1 MGIDVGIAAP
11 TAACCLAHVRFPCSA
26 NGRWKVGA
34 TVTGNNDVV
43 IGVDLGTTSS
53 KAVAFTVDGTAVGS
67 GQVGYRLRSRRP
79 GYAEQDADEVRNS
92 ALEATA
98 AAIDKATD
106 GGHHVAGLA
115 FSAAMHSLIGLDAT
129 GFPLTPVLTWADG
142 RAAEQAARL
151 RADPRGLALHK
162 RTGTPVHPMS
172 PLVKLRW
179 FAENQPDVAALVGQ
193 WVGIKEYLLR
203 RLTGELVVDHGIA
216 SATGMFNLG
225 NNEWDDEALAYAG
238 ISATQLPEPV
248 PTTATLR
255 LSREGATLL
264 GLTPG
269 TPLIVGSSDGP
280 LANLGLGAV
289 RPGDVACSIG
299 TSGAVRVVADQPL
312 VDDRGRVFCYVLAPD
327 RYVIGGA
334 VNNGGIVLEWLGE
347 AVAPDLDGGP
357 PQLLDLASAVP
368 AGCGGLLFL
377 PYLMGERAPHWSGQP
392 RGVYLGLT
400 REHRREHLL
409 RAALEGVCLQL
420 ALVLASLGEAGVD
433 VRGIRATG
441 GFSRSPLWRQ
451 ILAAAFGRPIG
462 FASSPEGSSL
472 GAALLGMASL
482 GLLGSLDDAAELVR
496 VTDSTHP
503 DRAATEAYARLLP
516 IFDRVYDALVP
527 TFADLNDAARHLPV
541 DSPTA

>member
-1 MGIDVGIAAP
+1 MTPRG
-11 TAACCLAHVRFPCSA
+11 
-26 NGRWKVGA
+26 
-34 TVTGNNDVV
+34 DVV
-43 IGVDLGTTSS
+43 IGVDIGTTSS

-67 GQVGYRLRSRRP
+67 GQVGYRLRSRKH
-79 GYAEQDADEVRNS
+79 GYAEQDADEVRNG
-92 ALEATA
+92 ALEATRDA
-98 AAIDKATD
+98 VEQATEA
-106 GGHHVAGLA
+106 GHHVVALS

-129 GFPLTPVLTWADG
+129 GFPLTPLITWADN
-142 RAAEQAARL
+142 RAVDQAARL
-151 RADPRGLALHK
+151 RAEPRGLALHQ

-179 FAENQPDVAALVGQ
+179 FAEVQPDVAALVRH

-203 RLTGELVVDHGIA
+203 RLTGSLVIDHGIA
-216 SATGMFNLG
+216 SATGLFDLHKDT
-225 NNEWDDEALAYAG
+225 WDEEALAYARV
-238 ISATQLPEPV
+238 SADQLPEPM
-248 PTTATLR
+248 PTTATLP

-264 GLTPG
+264 GLPAG
-269 TPLIVGSSDGP
+269 TPLVLGSSDGP

-299 TSGAVRVVADQPL
+299 TSGALRVTSDRPV

-347 AVAPDLDGGP
+347 AVAPDLDGP
-357 PQLLDLASAVP
+357 PALLDLAAAVP

-420 ALVLASLGEAGVD
+420 ALVLGSMVD
-433 VRGIRATG
+433 AKVDIRDIRATG

-451 ILAAAFGRPIG
+451 ILAATFGHPIG

-472 GAALLGMASL
+472 GAALLGMAAL
-482 GLLGSLDDAAELVR
+482 GILPSLDAAADVVR
-496 VTDSTHP
+496 VTDTTRP
-503 DRAATEAYARLLP
+503 DRAEVETYARLLP
-516 IFDRVYDALVP
+516 IFDGVFEALAP
-527 TFADLNDAARHLPV
+527 TFADLAAVDDRLPLHAPP
-541 DSPTA
+541 S